1 MTNLN
6 SFSVAGN
13 LTGDPKIK
21 TDENGEVRS
30 VLFNVAVNRSKD
42 KADFIPVRLSGA
54 QYTAHMQQK
63 LVKGAGVILNGRVEN
78 TQYKDQNGQNRSFFA
93 VTPSYM
99 IAGPRGSVNNGTV
112 HGRLTHDP
120 ELRKTPQG
128 KSVVALSSACN
139 RSYKNGNG
147 EWVDAPAS
155 FLNVVAWEAQAE
167 FVCKYFH
174 KGDPIL
180 VCGSIQSRQYTT
192 KEGEQ
197 RTAYEILANNVSFA
211 SERDAGANAT
221 PAPAAQK
228 PLAAANPGEYSAEDF
243 AAVADDEDLPF

>member
-13 LTGDPKIK
+13 LTGDPRIK

-42 KADFIPVRLSGA
+42 KADFIPVRLTGA

-112 HGRLTHDP
+112 HGWLTHDP
-120 ELRKTPQG
+120 E
-128 KSVVALSSACN
+128 SVSYTHLS
-139 RSYKNGNG
+139 RSGDTDPRRECRDPERQCFG
-147 EWVDAPAS
+147 TLIRREG
-155 FLNVVAWEAQAE
+155 QAA
-167 FVCKYFH
+167 
-174 KGDPIL
+174 
-180 VCGSIQSRQYTT
+180 R
-192 KEGEQ
+192 
-197 RTAYEILANNVSFA
+197 
-211 SERDAGANAT
+211 
-221 PAPAAQK
+221 
-228 PLAAANPGEYSAEDF
+228 
-243 AAVADDEDLPF
+243 

>member
-1 MTNLN
+1 M
-6 SFSVAGN
+6 
-13 LTGDPKIK
+13 
-21 TDENGEVRS
+21 
-30 VLFNVAVNRSKD
+30 
-42 KADFIPVRLSGA
+42 
-54 QYTAHMQQK
+54 
-63 LVKGAGVILNGRVEN
+63 ILNGRVEN

-128 KSVVALSSACN
+128 KSVVAFSIACN

-147 EWVDAPAS
+147 EWVDAPVS
-155 FLNVVAWEAQAE
+155 FLNVVAWETQAE

-180 VCGSIQSRQYTT
+180 VCGSIQSRQYTS

-211 SERDAGANAT
+211 SERDAGANA
-221 PAPAAQK
+221 APAAQK
-228 PLAAANPGEYSAEDF
+228 PQAAANPGYYSAEDF

>member
-13 LTGDPKIK
+13 LTGDPRIK

-30 VLFNVAVNRSKD
+30 VLFNVAVNRGKD

-78 TQYKDQNGQNRSFFA
+78 TQFKDQNGRNRSFFA

-112 HGRLTHDP
+112 HGWLTHDP

-128 KSVVALSSACN
+128 KSVVAFSIACN

-155 FLNVVAWEAQAE
+155 FLNVVAWEAQ
-167 FVCKYFH
+167 VPPY
-174 KGDPIL
+174 PI
-180 VCGSIQSRQYTT
+180 CRTEKQS
-192 KEGEQ
+192 
-197 RTAYEILANNVSFA
+197 V
-211 SERDAGANAT
+211 
-221 PAPAAQK
+221 
-228 PLAAANPGEYSAEDF
+228 
-243 AAVADDEDLPF
+243 

>member
-1 MTNLN
+1 
-6 SFSVAGN
+6 
-13 LTGDPKIK
+13 
-21 TDENGEVRS
+21 
-30 VLFNVAVNRSKD
+30 
-42 KADFIPVRLSGA
+42 
-54 QYTAHMQQK
+54 
-63 LVKGAGVILNGRVEN
+63 
-78 TQYKDQNGQNRSFFA
+78 
-93 VTPSYM
+93 M

-128 KSVVALSSACN
+128 KSVVAFSIACN

-147 EWVDAPAS
+147 EWVDAPVS

-211 SERDAGANAT
+211 SERDAGANA
-221 PAPAAQK
+221 APAAQK
-228 PLAAANPGEYSAEDF
+228 PQAAANPGYYSAEDF

>member
-6 SFSVAGN
+6 SFSIAGN
-13 LTGDPKIK
+13 LTADPKIK
-21 TDENGEVRS
+21 TDETGAVRS

-54 QYTAHMQQK
+54 QYTAHMQEK

-78 TQYKDQNGQNRSFFA
+78 TSYKDQNGQNRSFFA

-112 HGRLTHDP
+112 YGRLTHDP
-120 ELRKTPQG
+120 ELRQTPQG
-128 KSVVALSSACN
+128 KSVASFSIACN
-139 RSYKNGNG
+139 RSYKDKNG
-147 EWVDAPAS
+147 EWVDAPVS
-155 FLNVVAWEAQAE
+155 FLNVVVWEAQAE

-192 KEGEQ
+192 KEGET
-197 RTAYEILANNVSFA
+197 RTAYEIVASNVSFA
-211 SERDAGANAT
+211 GDRDANAA
-221 PAPAAQK
+221 PAPAAEK
-228 PLAAANPGEYSAEDF
+228 PQAAANAGGYTAEDF
-243 AAVADDEDLPF
+243 EAVAADEDLPF

>member
-128 KSVVALSSACN
+128 KSVVAFSIACN

-174 KGDPIL
+174 NPL
-180 VCGSIQSRQYTT
+180 
-192 KEGEQ
+192 
-197 RTAYEILANNVSFA
+197 FPA
-211 SERDAGANAT
+211 SPLCRKADSAGRNDGGWAIR
-221 PAPAAQK
+221 PVI
-228 PLAAANPGEYSAEDF
+228 S
-243 AAVADDEDLPF
+243 

>member
-1 MTNLN
+1 
-6 SFSVAGN
+6 
-13 LTGDPKIK
+13 
-21 TDENGEVRS
+21 
-30 VLFNVAVNRSKD
+30 
-42 KADFIPVRLSGA
+42 
-54 QYTAHMQQK
+54 MQQK

-128 KSVVALSSACN
+128 KSVVAFSIACN

>member
-128 KSVVALSSACN
+128 KSVVAFSIACN

-155 FLNVVAWEAQAE
+155 FLNVVAWEAQ
-167 FVCKYFH
+167 
-174 KGDPIL
+174 IL
-180 VCGSIQSRQYTT
+180 SGSSR
-192 KEGEQ
+192 
-197 RTAYEILANNVSFA
+197 
-211 SERDAGANAT
+211 
-221 PAPAAQK
+221 AQ
-228 PLAAANPGEYSAEDF
+228 ARS
-243 AAVADDEDLPF
+243 